1 MPFNYFCYGAALAE
15 VELDTLTGDFHL
27 LRTDLCMD
35 VGQSLNPAIDIGQA
49 CSLLGFPCRVCRYH
63 SCFSCWQADVCN
75 LVAASTGDLSVVQ
88 HMHFLVDES
97 FTRHGPLTYVSG
109 HDPCIRMQ
117 LAGLHAGGGRLRAGH
132 GLDLPGGAG
141 LGR

>member
-49 CSLLGFPCRVCRYH
+49 CSLLHPLA
-63 SCFSCWQADVCN
+63 SCPHTT
-75 LVAASTGDLSVVQ
+75 AAA
-88 HMHFLVDES
+88 
-97 FTRHGPLTYVSG
+97 VSG
-109 HDPCIRMQ
+109 MLMYPPQGNKVSH
-117 LAGLHAGGGRLRAGH
+117 HE
-132 GLDLPGGAG
+132 
-141 LGR
+141 